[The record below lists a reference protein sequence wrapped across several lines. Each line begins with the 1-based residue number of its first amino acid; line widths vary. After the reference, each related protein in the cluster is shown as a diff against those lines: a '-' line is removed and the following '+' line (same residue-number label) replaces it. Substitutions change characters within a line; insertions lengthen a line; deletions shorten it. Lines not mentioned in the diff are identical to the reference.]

1 MGCLPHGSGKPG
13 FKAKQSRKQ
22 NDFWLATAPHVFQGA
37 ASAPFPTQDTPTVGS
52 RQKEYHGW
60 QQSVEEAEYFIRMLT
75 RPGDLVIDPCLGTGT
90 TGLAAIRLNRRFV
103 GCDIL
108 AAG

>member
-1 MGCLPHGSGKPG
+1 MISGWRPLLMYSK
-13 FKAKQSRKQ
+13 
-22 NDFWLATAPHVFQGA
+22 GA

-75 RPGDLVIDPCLGTGT
+75 RPGDLVT
-90 TGLAAIRLNRRFV
+90 
-103 GCDIL
+103 
-108 AAG
+108 